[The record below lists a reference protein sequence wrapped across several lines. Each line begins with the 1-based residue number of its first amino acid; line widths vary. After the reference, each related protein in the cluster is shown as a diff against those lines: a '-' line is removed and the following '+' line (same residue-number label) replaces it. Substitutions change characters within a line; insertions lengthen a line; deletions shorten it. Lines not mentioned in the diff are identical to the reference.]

1 MGFGE
6 YKLVIFE
13 LNSLFDYSEE
23 HSFSFN
29 LKYLDVIQKLKEE
42 GKVLCVL
49 AQGIYS
55 NHEIKLSI
63 IQNSKL
69 FDNIIENSEYGELAM
84 MELHDMVNSFINKY
98 DVTQEEIMLVTDKKL
113 DKYLSLDIFTVNWD
127 EVL

>member
-1 MGFGE
+1 MVFGE